1 MTTDI
6 TPIVAIKNNAVVA
19 NSRDVAAYFGKAT
32 LQRPSGHRC
41 PHRSGTRGRIEFSSL
56 LLSSCRRGRS
66 YRAFDMTRDG
76 FTLLVMGFTGEKA
89 LQLKLRYIEQF
100 NAMEAELKARLVVT
114 TPAIPTNFVEAL
126 RLAPDQHE
134 RRLAAGEYQLRR
146 PAAGNSAARGSED
159 PLRS

>member
-1 MTTDI
+1 
-6 TPIVAIKNNAVVA
+6 
-19 NSRDVAAYFGKAT
+19 
-32 LQRPSGHRC
+32 
-41 PHRSGTRGRIEFSSL
+41 
-56 LLSSCRRGRS
+56 
-66 YRAFDMTRDG
+66 MTRDG

-100 NAMEAELKARLVVT
+100 NAMEAERKARLVVT